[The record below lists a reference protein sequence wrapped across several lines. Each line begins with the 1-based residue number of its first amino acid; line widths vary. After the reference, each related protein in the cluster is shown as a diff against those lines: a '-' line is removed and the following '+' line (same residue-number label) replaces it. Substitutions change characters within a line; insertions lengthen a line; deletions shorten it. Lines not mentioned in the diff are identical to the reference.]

1 MRNLFVL
8 LPIFLVASCASDKAA
23 APASTGRKTM
33 NERFNSGPRTI
44 TRDANG
50 EYPDEVNK
58 EFAVESGRQSAY
70 FNGKS
75 NAPKT
80 YQTGEY
86 AKTTW
91 WGKTE
96 YARQPYPGNT
106 DGSRFQT
113 TARDQGVN
121 AREANSTARLP
132 EPYPTGRYATNAA
145 REAGK
150 SPYATPSQAETEA
163 SRKVYPEPE
172 VMGWKQLRAIDMKTT
187 RSILGRE

>member
-1 MRNLFVL
+1 L
-8 LPIFLVASCASDKAA
+8 LPIFLVASCASDKGA

-33 NERFNSGPRTI
+33 NERFNSGPHTI
-44 TRDANG
+44 TRDSKG
-50 EYPDEVNK
+50 EYPDEAKK
-58 EFAVESGRQSAY
+58 EFALEGGRQSAY

-75 NAPKT
+75 NAPKA

-86 AKTTW
+86 AKTSW

-96 YARQPYPGNT
+96 YGRQPYSGTT

-113 TARDQGVN
+113 TARDQGLA
-121 AREANSTARLP
+121 AREANSAARIP
-132 EPYPTGRYATNAA
+132 DPYPAGRYATNAA

-150 SPYATPSQAETEA
+150 APYDTPSHAEIEA
-163 SRKVYPEPE
+163 RRRAYPEPE